1 MKRIAAILL
10 VAILAFTLIA
20 CQTGTSGGGSTSPS
34 ASIST
39 AQSPLASTTPSAA
52 STSPI
57 SAPSPSSSADNPF
70 SYVTTEAS
78 QDHWNREPYKFASMA
93 LNTSMAFMQ
102 LINENFTKWG
112 TVFNYTTAIFDA
124 NMNYDGYINQI
135 QVYADQGYDG
145 LLCGMDIALI
155 PRIFDLTQ
163 ELKMPVVGMPTA
175 FTESNHITW
184 PSVQQDD
191 TANPTMCVQWLADN
205 YENYWKDPLDQS
217 KLGVIVLTFSP
228 VSSVND
234 RVVGFE
240 NTFRKLFPGA
250 AQNYFLCDL
259 VQNTNGFSQ
268 QGANEMTAATI
279 SAHPEITKWFVCAT
293 VDAMA
298 VGAERGVESVNKNAD
313 VLIVSCQADEFI
325 SEMETN
331 PTKESYVAACALST
345 VELTGYCSANLV
357 AILEGRA
364 TAETIWPEY
373 VAKGDKYP
381 CIYVKGTMITKDTYK
396 DWMTNNSFEMV
407 SKDMKKG

>member
-1 MKRIAAILL
+1 MKRIIAILL

-20 CQTGTSGGGSTSPS
+20 CQTGTNGSSASPS
-34 ASIST
+34 APASAAPSASHSAAPST
-39 AQSPLASTTPSAA
+39 APGTDQS
-52 STSPI
+52 
-57 SAPSPSSSADNPF
+57 PSPSQKSTVGFITD
-70 SYVTTEAS
+70 EA
-78 QDHWNREPYKFASMA
+78 DHWNREPYKFASMA

-102 LINENFTKWG
+102 LINDNFTKWG
-112 TVFNYTTAIFDA
+112 TVFNYSTSIYDA

-155 PRIFDLTQ
+155 PRIYDLTQ
-163 ELKMPVVGMPTA
+163 ELKMPVIGMPTA
-175 FTESNHITW
+175 FTDNNHITW

-191 TANPTMCVQWLADN
+191 TANPTMCVQWLAEN
-205 YENYWKDPLDQS
+205 YKNYWKEPLDRS

-234 RVVGFE
+234 RVAGFE
-240 NTFRKLFPGA
+240 NTFKKLFPEA

-279 SAHPEITKWFVCAT
+279 SAHPEITKWFVCAA
-293 VDAMA
+293 VDAMG

-345 VELTGYCSANLV
+345 VELTGYCAANLV

-373 VAKGDKYP
+373 VAQGDKYP
-381 CIYVKGTMITKDTYK
+381 CIYVKGSIITKDTYE
-396 DWMTNNSFEMV
+396 DWLEKNSFEYV
-407 SKDMKKG
+407 AKDMKKG